1 MAWGI
6 WTIQSGI
13 GNNAIEMIHI
23 EMRQE
28 YSTAL
33 TDAEATITDAATN
46 HSSILHLPIRN
57 IVYFGTPPP
66 PNSTGS

>member
-33 TDAEATITDAATN
+33 TDAEATMTDAATN
-46 HSSILHLPIRN
+46 DSSILYLPI
-57 IVYFGTPPP
+57 
-66 PNSTGS
+66 